1 MLARPGSFLLATLLF
16 LPVLAHAQ
24 DAGAVPSAT
33 AEAGGAREL
42 FQRGQ
47 VAYSQG
53 DYETSLSLWRE
64 AYALDARPLLQWN
77 ISQACERLGRL
88 EEAAAALELYLAGA
102 DPADE
107 HQADARAR
115 LAALRERIAATG
127 ILFRGGPEGATITI
141 DGADSGRLPRPDPIR
156 VSAGSHDIVVSAAG
170 YETFRSTV
178 GVPAGDQV
186 EVNVSMAGAGGGSEP
201 PIAGIVLFGVAGV
214 STITAAILGG
224 VALGQAGSAPA
235 STGPEADSAR
245 GLALGAD
252 ILFGVG
258 AASAV
263 AAVIV
268 TAVTLSSGSGSSESA
283 ALEVVPVA
291 SATDGGV
298 VVRGSF

>member
-1 MLARPGSFLLATLLF
+1 MLIRSGLLF
-16 LPVLAHAQ
+16 VALLFSPLAALAQ
-24 DAGAVPSAT
+24 DNAPT
-33 AEAGGAREL
+33 PAESGGGAREL
-42 FQRGQ
+42 FERGQ
-47 VAYSQG
+47 VAYTQG
-53 DYETSLSLWRE
+53 DYDTALELWRQ
-64 AYALDARPLLQWN
+64 AYGIDPRPLLQWN
-77 ISQACERLGRL
+77 IAQACERLGQL
-88 EEAAAALELYLAGA
+88 EDAAAALELYLANA
-102 DPADE
+102 DPSDV

-115 LAALRERIAATG
+115 LASLRERIAATG
-127 ILFRGGPEGATITI
+127 ILFRGGPDGATITI

-156 VSAGSHDIVVSAAG
+156 VSAGSHDIVVTAPG

-186 EVNVSMAGAGGGSEP
+186 EVSVAMAGASGGGEGP

-245 GLALGAD
+245 GMALGAD

-268 TAVTLSSGSGSSESA
+268 TVLTLPSGSAAETA

-291 SATDGGV
+291 SATEGGV
-298 VVRGSF
+298 IVRGSF

>member
-1 MLARPGSFLLATLLF
+1 MLARSGTFLLATLLF
-16 LPVLAHAQ
+16 SPLAAHAQ
-24 DAGAVPSAT
+24 DGGAVPPASAET
-33 AEAGGAREL
+33 GGAREL

-47 VAYSQG
+47 VAYAQG
-53 DYETSLSLWRE
+53 DYDLALELWTE
-64 AYALDARPLLQWN
+64 AYGLDARPLLQWN

-88 EEAAAALELYLAGA
+88 EEAAAALELYLANA

-115 LAALRERIAATG
+115 LGALRERIAATG
-127 ILFRGGPEGATITI
+127 ILFRGGPEGATLTI
-141 DGADSGRLPRPDPIR
+141 DGADAGRLPRPDPIR
-156 VSAGSHDIVVSAAG
+156 VSAGSHDIVVSAPG
-170 YETFRSTV
+170 YEPFRSTV

-186 EVNVSMAGAGGGSEP
+186 EVEVSMAGAGGGSAP

-214 STITAAILGG
+214 STITAAVLGG

-252 ILFGVG
+252 VLFGIG
-258 AASAV
+258 AASAI
-263 AAVIV
+263 AAVIATV
-268 TAVTLSSGSGSSESA
+268 VELSGSSSSEAA
-283 ALEVVPVA
+283 ALDVVPVA
-291 SATDGGV
+291 SATEGGL